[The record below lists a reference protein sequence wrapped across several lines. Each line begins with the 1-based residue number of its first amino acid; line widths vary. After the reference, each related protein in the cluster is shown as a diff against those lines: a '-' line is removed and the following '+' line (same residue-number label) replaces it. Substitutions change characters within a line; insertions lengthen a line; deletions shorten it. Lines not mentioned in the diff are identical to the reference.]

1 MPFPSLASLPHLD
14 ATSMHFSAHPGGRRE
29 RPSPWHAAH
38 MPTRLEGVERS
49 KQAAASLDPKNRL
62 AIALDLPDAQQAL
75 ALVDSLG
82 DTCQW
87 FKVGME
93 LYYIAGNGLVQE
105 LRQRG
110 FDVFLDLK
118 LHDIPNTVA
127 GAIRSATRAG
137 ASLLTVHASGGS
149 AMLSAAAEA
158 ASAPGA
164 PRLLAVTVLTS
175 MDANELS
182 GIGIAASPAE
192 QVLRLA
198 RLAQAAG
205 IDGMVCSAE
214 EVATLRSELGDDAM
228 LVIPGIR
235 PAGSPIGDQR
245 RIATPAAAIAQG
257 ASMLV
262 VGRPI
267 TRAADPA
274 SAARA
279 ILDEITHAAA
289 VPGSLTKR

>member
-1 MPFPSLASLPHLD
+1 VQHSNISITTTNAKD
-14 ATSMHFSAHPGGRRE
+14 
-29 RPSPWHAAH
+29 
-38 MPTRLEGVERS
+38 
-49 KQAAASLDPKNRL
+49 RL
-62 AIALDLPDAQQAL
+62 AIALDFPDALQAFD
-75 ALVDSLG
+75 LVNRLG

-93 LYYIAGNGLVQE
+93 LYYAAGNSFVQQ
-105 LRQRG
+105 LRDRG
-110 FDVFLDLK
+110 FNIFLDLK

-127 GAIRSATRAG
+127 GAVRSATQAG
-137 ASLLTVHASGGS
+137 ASLLTVHASGGA

-158 ASAPGA
+158 AATPGA
-164 PRLLAVTVLTS
+164 PKLLAVTVLTS

-182 GIGIAASPAE
+182 GIGVAGTPAQ

-198 RLAQAAG
+198 KLAKAAG

-214 EVATLRSELGDDAM
+214 EVSTLRTEMGPQTM

-235 PAGSPIGDQR
+235 PAGSATGDQK
-245 RIATPAAAIAQG
+245 RIATPATAIAQG

-274 SAARA
+274 AAAQAILEEIAQSSAASSLRA
-279 ILDEITHAAA
+279 
-289 VPGSLTKR
+289 GKNS

>member
-1 MPFPSLASLPHLD
+1 VQHSNISI
-14 ATSMHFSAHPGGRRE
+14 T
-29 RPSPWHAAH
+29 
-38 MPTRLEGVERS
+38 TTN
-49 KQAAASLDPKNRL
+49 PKDRL
-62 AIALDLPDAQQAL
+62 AIALDFPDALQAFD
-75 ALVDSLG
+75 LVNRLD

-93 LYYIAGNGLVQE
+93 LYYAAGNSFVQQ
-105 LRQRG
+105 LRDRG
-110 FDVFLDLK
+110 FNVFLDLK

-127 GAIRSATRAG
+127 GAVRSATHAG
-137 ASLLTVHASGGS
+137 ASLLTVHASGGA

-158 ASAPGA
+158 AATPGA
-164 PRLLAVTVLTS
+164 PKLLAVTVLTS
-175 MDANELS
+175 MDAYELS
-182 GIGIAASPAE
+182 GIGVTGTPAQ

-198 RLAQAAG
+198 KLAKAAG

-214 EVATLRSELGDDAM
+214 EVSTLRTEMGPQTM

-235 PAGSPIGDQR
+235 PAGSATGDQKR
-245 RIATPAAAIAQG
+245 VATPATAIAQG

-274 SAARA
+274 AAAQA
-279 ILDEITHAAA
+279 ILEEIAQSSATSSQSAR
-289 VPGSLTKR
+289 KNN